1 VCAVA
6 ASALVALSHR
16 GIRDGPVTKV
26 RLHDIKPA
34 PNPAG
39 GLSNAVD
46 QSFRILCLLF
56 AALAAV

>member
-16 GIRDGPVTKV
+16 AIRDAPVIKV
-26 RLHDIKPA
+26 RLRDIKPA
-34 PNPAG
+34 PNSAG

-46 QSFRILCLLF
+46 RSFRILCLLF